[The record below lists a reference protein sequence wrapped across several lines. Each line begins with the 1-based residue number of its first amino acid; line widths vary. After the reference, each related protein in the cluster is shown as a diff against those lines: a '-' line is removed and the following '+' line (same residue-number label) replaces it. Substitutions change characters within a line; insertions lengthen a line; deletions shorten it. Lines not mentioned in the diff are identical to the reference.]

1 MIEKSKKDVFDKKVF
16 DEDTYLIIFKEE
28 EDELIDKLLSIK
40 EINQDQ
46 NELTY

>member
-28 EDELIDKLLSIK
+28 EDELIDKYFLLK
-40 EINQDQ
+40 K
-46 NELTY
+46 